1 MNQPSQPQAQPHEPS
16 PLGHLDSGEN
26 FLVTALASAARVG
39 DLPLTIEV
47 HGKELRPTTGK
58 QLLELVA
65 RARGHLRAAGV
76 QPGDRVALLA
86 PNSSRWVAADLAI
99 LAEGAIVVP
108 LYSRQDPRELAVMT
122 KDCTPVRVLAS
133 DAALADA
140 LAAAWPGHAPIALF
154 DNVFATD
161 PVTAPPHALQPSD
174 PVTIIYT
181 SGTSGEP
188 KGAVLS
194 CANVDYMVPQ
204 TVVALHDL
212 TGGRGDADKVFHF
225 LPLCFA
231 GSRIMLWTQ
240 LYRGNPILLST
251 DLANLAQEMGA
262 ADPHYYLN
270 VPAVLERIRAGV
282 TAKVRERGGVAWS
295 LYQRGLNALKKQR
308 EGRAGLVDGLALA
321 LARKLVFTKIK
332 RQIGPS
338 LEFLICGSAALAEET
353 QRWFEA
359 VGIRVFQVYGLT
371 ETTAI
376 VTMDQPHAIL
386 PGHVGHALPRTELML
401 GDGGELLVRGPGV
414 FVGYWQRP
422 EATAE
427 ALRDGWFHTGDQAD
441 FDRTG
446 NLAIIGRVKNIL
458 VPESGHN
465 IAPEPIEQKFLDHC
479 PAAAQCMLVGHARPH
494 LVLLVPGD
502 VPEADITAAI
512 ERVNADVPHYRK
524 IKRHLRVAEPFTIEN
539 GMLTANQKL
548 RRKAVEKHYQAEIDR
563 AYASSSSSS

>member
-1 MNQPSQPQAQPHEPS
+1 MSQLHDPESLTPTHAHPTVHG
-16 PLGHLDSGEN
+16 PLDAGQN
-26 FLVTALASAARVG
+26 FLAAALASAARLG
-39 DLPLTIEV
+39 DRPLTIEV
-47 HGKELRPTTGK
+47 HGQTTRPTTGR

-65 RARGHLRAAGV
+65 RARGHLRASV
-76 QPGDRVALLA
+76 VRPGDRVALLA

-108 LYSRQDPRELAVMT
+108 LYSRQDPRELAVMVR
-122 KDCTPVRVLAS
+122 DCAPVHVLAS

-140 LAAAWPGHAPIALF
+140 LAAAWPDHAPIARF
-154 DNVFATD
+154 DAVFAAE
-161 PVTAPPHALQPSD
+161 PVDALPHAIAADD

-188 KGAVLS
+188 KGVVLT

-212 TGGRGDADKVFHF
+212 IGGRGDADRVFHF

-240 LYRGNPILLST
+240 LHRGNPILLST
-251 DLANLAQEMGA
+251 DLANLAQEMGT

-282 TAKVRERGGVAWS
+282 TAKLRERGGVAWA
-295 LYQRGLNALKKQR
+295 LYQRGQDAFRKQR
-308 EGRAGLVDGLALA
+308 DGQAGLLDRLTLALA
-321 LARKLVFTKIK
+321 KRLVFVKIK
-332 RQIGPS
+332 RQIGPG

-353 QRWFEA
+353 QWWFEL
-359 VGIRVFQVYGLT
+359 VGVRVFQVYGLT

-376 VTMDQPHAIL
+376 VTMDQPGGIR
-386 PGHVGHALPRTELML
+386 PGYVGHALPRCELKL
-401 GDGGELLVRGPGV
+401 GDEGELLVRGPGV
-414 FVGYWQRP
+414 FSGYWQRP
-422 EATAE
+422 QATAD
-427 ALRDGWFHTGDQAD
+427 AIRDGWFHTGDQAD
-441 FDRTG
+441 LDATG
-446 NLAIIGRVKNIL
+446 NLKIIGRVKNIL

-465 IAPEPIEQKFLDHC
+465 VAPEPIEQKFLDHC

-502 VPEADITAAI
+502 VPDADIHAAI

-524 IKRHLRVAEPFTIEN
+524 IKRHVRVPEAFTIEN
-539 GMLTANQKL
+539 GLLTANQKL
-548 RRKAVEKHYQAEIDR
+548 RRKAVERRFQAEVDQ
-563 AYASSSSSS
+563 AYATPS